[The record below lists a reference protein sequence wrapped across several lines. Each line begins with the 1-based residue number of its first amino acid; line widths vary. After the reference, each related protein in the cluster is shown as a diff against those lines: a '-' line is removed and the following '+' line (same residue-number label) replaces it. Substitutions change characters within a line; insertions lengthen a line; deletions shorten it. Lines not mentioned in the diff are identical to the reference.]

1 MKLLLTSAGISNQ
14 SIHKALV
21 ELLGKSVAEAKAVF
35 VPTAIYAI
43 RSGGEIARKVITG
56 TIGDPFCELGWKSL
70 AMLELT
76 ALTSIKKELWVPT
89 LYWSV
94 ATTANT

>member
-35 VPTAIYAI
+35 VPNLDHEWFPENALSSLEKLAETISVPSYMIDDATAI
-43 RSGGEIARKVITG
+43 KVVDGIIEVVSEG
-56 TIGDPFCELGWKSL
+56 HWKL
-70 AMLELT
+70 H
-76 ALTSIKKELWVPT
+76 KK
-89 LYWSV
+89 
-94 ATTANT
+94 